1 MYDEYADA
9 MRVDLND
16 EVADHSS
23 IVRMHP
29 RTEGVEDAG
38 HTHLH
43 VALRLIGIH
52 HRLCDSLA
60 CHHEQEQHKTELQ
73 HDGEAFRKTRQDK
86 TAECKKKHVVINH
99 SSNSNSCCLSSH
111 RIAHPHRNR
120 RAVRW
125 GSRVPSSLP
134 SAGRS
139 VGHRTPP
146 TWRSTACGPVR
157 ELHEQYVRSGDD
169 ERSTS

>member
-1 MYDEYADA
+1 MMYDEYADA
-9 MRVDLND
+9 RRADLDD

-43 VALRLIGIH
+43 VALRLIRIH

-60 CHHEQEQHKTELQ
+60 CHEQEQHRTELQ
-73 HDGEAFRKTRQDK
+73 HDGEAFRKTTQHNTRQHKKIQHK
-86 TAECKKKHVVINH
+86 TAEECKKKNVVVNH
-99 SSNSNSCCLSSH
+99 SSNSNSSCLSSH

-120 RAVRW
+120 RAVR
-125 GSRVPSSLP
+125 
-134 SAGRS
+134 
-139 VGHRTPP
+139 
-146 TWRSTACGPVR
+146 
-157 ELHEQYVRSGDD
+157 
-169 ERSTS
+169 

>member
-1 MYDEYADA
+1 MMMHDEYADA

-38 HTHLH
+38 HTHLY

-60 CHHEQEQHKTELQ
+60 CHHEQEQLRTELK
-73 HDGEAFRKTRQDK
+73 HDGEAFRQTREDK
-86 TAECKKKHVVINH
+86 TGQD
-99 SSNSNSCCLSSH
+99 
-111 RIAHPHRNR
+111 R
-120 RAVRW
+120 REGMV
-125 GSRVPSSLP
+125 
-134 SAGRS
+134 GRKE
-139 VGHRTPP
+139 GRQG
-146 TWRSTACGPVR
+146 RGM
-157 ELHEQYVRSGDD
+157 
-169 ERSTS
+169 

>member
-1 MYDEYADA
+1 MMMHDEYADA

-38 HTHLH
+38 YTHLH
-43 VALRLIGIH
+43 VALRLIRIH

-60 CHHEQEQHKTELQ
+60 CQHEEEQHRTELQ

-86 TAECKKKHVVINH
+86 TRQQNA
-99 SSNSNSCCLSSH
+99 
-111 RIAHPHRNR
+111 R
-120 RAVRW
+120 R
-125 GSRVPSSLP
+125 SM
-134 SAGRS
+134 
-139 VGHRTPP
+139 
-146 TWRSTACGPVR
+146 
-157 ELHEQYVRSGDD
+157 
-169 ERSTS
+169 